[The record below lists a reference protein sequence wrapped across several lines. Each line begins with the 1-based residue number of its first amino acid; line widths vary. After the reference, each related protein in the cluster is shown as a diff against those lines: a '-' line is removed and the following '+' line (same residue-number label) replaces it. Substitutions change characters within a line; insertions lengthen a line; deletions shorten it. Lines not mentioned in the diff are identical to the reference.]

1 MQIVEFSPGTLRF
14 LDTLPQAVEPGSF
27 VWVFLERETLPRHW
41 PALQV
46 CAQQAGGSSL
56 LELHCKDLAND
67 SHPSHYDYTSVYDL
81 ILFRRLAT
89 AAEAE
94 AAPPEHA
101 TARARRRSGPAAFR
115 RISTRAV
122 GFAVFDRLLIS
133 IHPDQCYTT
142 RSFIERYL
150 ADALHS
156 ETVSAAARSRLPASP
171 ADLTLRILNL
181 MVDSYLDLRK
191 DLSHQL
197 EHWQSELLEPAGRF
211 ANWAAL
217 MDARSQLHTLEDLCE
232 EQHDALQE
240 WFDTLREQPPGALTQ
255 AEADALLARSRDVI
269 EHIDRVMHHARRLEQ
284 SAETVVQIH
293 FSAQSHRTNDIM
305 RTLTAL
311 TAVFLPLN
319 LITGFFGMNFEYLP
333 LIHAQDGLWW
343 AAGGMVTVAL
353 GLVAV
358 FWRKRYLA
366 GSGRRESSRSQ
377 KPD

>member
-14 LDTLPQAVEPGSF
+14 LDALPRAIEPGSF
-27 VWVFLERETLPRHW
+27 VWVFLERETLSQHW
-41 PALQV
+41 PALQT
-46 CAQQAGGSSL
+46 CAQQAGGSGL

-81 ILFRRLAT
+81 IVFRRLAT
-89 AAEAE
+89 AAEAQ
-94 AAPPEHA
+94 AASDEPA
-101 TARARRRSGPAAFR
+101 QRRSAPAAFK

-133 IHPDQCYTT
+133 IHPQRCYTT

-150 ADALHS
+150 ADALHA
-156 ETVSAAARSRLPASP
+156 ETFSAAVRSRLPVSP
-171 ADLTLRILNL
+171 ADLMLRMINL

-191 DLSHQL
+191 QLSSQL
-197 EHWQSELLEPAGRF
+197 EHWQTELLNPSGRF
-211 ANWAAL
+211 SNWAAL
-217 MDARSQLHTLEDLCE
+217 MAARSELHTLEDLCE

-240 WFDTLREQPPGALTQ
+240 WLDTLREQPPGALPL
-255 AEADALLARSRDVI
+255 AELDALLARSRDVI

-333 LIHAQDGLWW
+333 LVHAPNGLWW
-343 AAGGMVTVAL
+343 ALGAMAVVAL
-353 GLVAV
+353 TLVLV

-366 GSGRRESSRSQ
+366 SSSRRVESG
-377 KPD
+377 